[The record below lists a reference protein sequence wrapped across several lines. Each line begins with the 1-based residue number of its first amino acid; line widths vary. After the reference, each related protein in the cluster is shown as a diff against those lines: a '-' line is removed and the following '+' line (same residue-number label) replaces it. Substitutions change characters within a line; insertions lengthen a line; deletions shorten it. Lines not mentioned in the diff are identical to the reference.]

1 MSEAE
6 NKQKHRPS
14 MIVIILVAI
23 IFLLASISGWNYYQI
38 NKKIS
43 SLLIESSTLQSNYQL
58 EISTLESITK
68 QAQTELMEQKK
79 LISEIQSKIGSI
91 ENIDRQDRDYWLI
104 LQIEYFLNL
113 ANSELFLGRNNQRA
127 NDLIKQAKL
136 SALGLSQ
143 KNEVLLLEMDSLI
156 ESIDLFV
163 NYHKEDDIRI
173 IIDQIEDLTIEKTE
187 TSVLSVP
194 EKIPSFTV
202 EGLREWVESKLE
214 NFKKNWSSIILVKSK
229 SSLDITKLSNEEQR
243 VIQSLIILNIDLIK
257 LTLQS
262 GNETRYLSAVLALED
277 KLDRYYQNRLNE
289 RPALFESLDALKAH
303 RMHLK
308 DDGIKDLLKIV
319 EEIKDQ

>member
-6 NKQKHRPS
+6 NKRRPS
-14 MIVIILVAI
+14 MTVIIFVAI
-23 IFLLASISGWNYYQI
+23 IFLLASISGWNYYQT

-43 SLLIESSTLQSNYQL
+43 SLLIENSALQSNYQV
-58 EISTLESITK
+58 EISTLEGITK
-68 QAQTELMEQKK
+68 LVQTELLEQKK

-91 ENIDRQDRDYWLI
+91 ESIDRQDRDYWLI

-113 ANSELFLGRNNQRA
+113 ADSELFLGRNNRRA

-143 KNEVLLLEMDSLI
+143 QSEALLLEMDSLI

-163 NYHKEDDIRI
+163 SNHNEDDIRI
-173 IIDQIEDLTIEKTE
+173 IIDQIEDLVIENTE
-187 TSVLSVP
+187 ASALSVP
-194 EKIPSFTV
+194 EETPPFTF
-202 EGLREWVESKLE
+202 EGLREWAESKLE

-229 SSLDITKLSNEEQR
+229 SNLDITKLSNEEQR
-243 VIQSLIILNIDLIK
+243 VIQSLIVLNIDLIK

-262 GNETRYLSAVLALED
+262 GNEIRYLSAVLALED
-277 KLDRYYQNRLNE
+277 KLDRYYQNKLNE
-289 RPALFESLDALKAH
+289 RPVLFENLAALKAH
-303 RMHLK
+303 RMHPK

-319 EEIKDQ
+319 EEMKNQ

>member
-6 NKQKHRPS
+6 NKRRPS
-14 MIVIILVAI
+14 MTVIIFVAI
-23 IFLLASISGWNYYQI
+23 IFLLASISGWNYYQT

-43 SLLIESSTLQSNYQL
+43 SLLIENSALQSNYQV
-58 EISTLESITK
+58 EISTLEGITK
-68 QAQTELMEQKK
+68 LVQAELLEQKK

-91 ENIDRQDRDYWLI
+91 ESIDRQDRDYWLI

-113 ANSELFLGRNNQRA
+113 ADSELFLGRNNRRA

-143 KNEVLLLEMDSLI
+143 QSEALLLEMDSLI

-163 NYHKEDDIRI
+163 SNHNEDDIRI
-173 IIDQIEDLTIEKTE
+173 IIDQIEDLVIENTE
-187 TSVLSVP
+187 ASALSVP
-194 EKIPSFTV
+194 EETPPFTF
-202 EGLREWVESKLE
+202 EGLREWAESKLE

-229 SSLDITKLSNEEQR
+229 SNLDITKLSNEEQR
-243 VIQSLIILNIDLIK
+243 VIQSLIVLNIDLIK

-262 GNETRYLSAVLALED
+262 GNEIRYLSAVLALED
-277 KLDRYYQNRLNE
+277 KLDRYYQNKLNQ
-289 RPALFESLDALKAH
+289 RPVLFENLAALKAH
-303 RMHLK
+303 SMHQK

-319 EEIKDQ
+319 EEMKNK

>member
-6 NKQKHRPS
+6 NKRRPS
-14 MIVIILVAI
+14 MTVIIFVAI
-23 IFLLASISGWNYYQI
+23 IFLLASISGWNYYQT

-43 SLLIESSTLQSNYQL
+43 SLLIENSALQSNYQV
-58 EISTLESITK
+58 EISTLEGITK
-68 QAQTELMEQKK
+68 LVQTELLEQKK

-113 ANSELFLGRNNQRA
+113 ADSELFLGRNNQRA

-143 KNEVLLLEMDSLI
+143 QSEALLLEMDSLI
-156 ESIDLFV
+156 ESIDLFIS
-163 NYHKEDDIRI
+163 NHNEDDIRI
-173 IIDQIEDLTIEKTE
+173 IIDQIEDLVIENTE
-187 TSVLSVP
+187 ASALSVP
-194 EKIPSFTV
+194 EETPPFTF
-202 EGLREWVESKLE
+202 EGLREWAESKLE

-229 SSLDITKLSNEEQR
+229 SNLDITKLSNEEQR
-243 VIQSLIILNIDLIK
+243 VIQSLIVLNIDLIK

-262 GNETRYLSAVLALED
+262 GNEIRYLSAVLALED
-277 KLDRYYQNRLNE
+277 KLDRYYQNKLNQ
-289 RPALFESLDALKAH
+289 RPVLFENLAALKAH
-303 RMHLK
+303 RMHPK

-319 EEIKDQ
+319 EEMKNQ